1 MMSQNAH
8 IIYIKMQN
16 NERRCIEKILH
27 LHDIYGEIIISKGC
41 AKS

>member
-16 NERRCIEKILH
+16 NERRCIEKFLY
-27 LHDIYGEIIISKGC
+27 DIYGEIIISKGC
-41 AKS
+41 VKS

>member
-16 NERRCIEKILH
+16 NERRYIEKILH
-27 LHDIYGEIIISKGC
+27 NIYGEIIISKGC